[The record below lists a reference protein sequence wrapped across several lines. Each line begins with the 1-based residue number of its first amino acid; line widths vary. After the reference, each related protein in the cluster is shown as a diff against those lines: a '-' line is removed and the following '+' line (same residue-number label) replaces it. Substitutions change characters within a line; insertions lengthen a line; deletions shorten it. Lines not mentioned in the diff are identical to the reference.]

1 MAAGQWQVI
10 CHCGSSRDAYQFDF
24 VQLSLAVRA
33 YVFVST
39 LYDGGIRAAFY
50 NANGALACDFSRPN
64 PLFPRASGVANGA
77 PMTVQLLIRPVV
89 MGCPT
94 SDPSAGTN
102 RWRTEFIGACGAAR
116 PIPSLSALPLDLF
129 HQPLT

>member
-1 MAAGQWQVI
+1 MI
-10 CHCGSSRDAYQFDF
+10 CHYGSSRDACQFDS

-50 NANGALACDFSRPN
+50 NANGALACDFSHPA
-64 PLFPRASGVANGA
+64 PLFPLASGAANRA
-77 PMTVQLLIRPVV
+77 VMTVQLLIRTVV

-94 SDPSAGTN
+94 SGPSYEPSAGTN
-102 RWRTEFIGACGAAR
+102 LWRTEFIGACGAAH
-116 PIPSLSALPLDLF
+116 PVPSLSALSLGLF
-129 HQPLT
+129 HQPFTSS